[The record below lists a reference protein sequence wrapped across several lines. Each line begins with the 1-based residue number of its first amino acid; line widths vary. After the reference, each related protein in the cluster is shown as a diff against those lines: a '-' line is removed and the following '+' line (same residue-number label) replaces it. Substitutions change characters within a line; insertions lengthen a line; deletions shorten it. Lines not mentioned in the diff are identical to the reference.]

1 MRNSKTL
8 AKWRAGKPV
17 LGTTLHFNDPSVY
30 ELTSLL
36 GFDLIWMDLEHHPH
50 SLETA
55 GNLMRAARVGG
66 ADILARPAKGE
77 FLRAARL
84 LEAGANGIIYPRC
97 TSADEAAELVQ
108 NLKFPPVGIRGL
120 DGAGP
125 DMPYGMNNLKSYLD
139 QANRE
144 TFILVQV
151 EDPAGLENAEA
162 IAGVDGIDMLF
173 FGPGDYSVQA
183 GFPGDFENPKYH
195 DAVRRIAEA
204 AKAAGKWWGTP
215 AFSAEHAQKLLAAG
229 AMLVTRASDL
239 TILRLSL
246 LKMKEDFAPLGFTF
260 NDDPSR
266 NRELGC

>member
-1 MRNSKTL
+1 MRNSRTL
-8 AKWRAGKPV
+8 AKWRTGKPV

-30 ELTSLL
+30 ELASLL
-36 GFDLIWMDLEHHPH
+36 GFDLIWMDLEHHAH

-55 GNLMRAARVGG
+55 ANLMRAARVGG

-97 TSADEAAELVQ
+97 TSAGEAAELVQ
-108 NLKFPPVGIRGL
+108 NLKFPPAGIRGL
-120 DGAGP
+120 DGSGA
-125 DMPYGMNNLKSYLD
+125 DMPYGMIPLTDYLL

-151 EDPAGLENAEA
+151 EDPVGLENAEA
-162 IAGVDGIDMLF
+162 IARVEGIDMLF

-183 GFPGDFENPKYH
+183 GFPGDFENPGYY
-195 DAVRRIAEA
+195 DAIRKVASA
-204 AKAAGKWWGTP
+204 AKGAGKWWGTP
-215 AFSAEHAQKLLAAG
+215 AFSPEHARKLLDMG
-229 AMLVTRASDL
+229 AMLVTRAGDITL
-239 TILRLSL
+239 LRLAL
-246 LKMKEDFAPLGFTF
+246 TKLKEDFKPLGFTF

-266 NRELGC
+266 NAGLGL